1 MSKGKLFVISGA
13 SGVGKSTV
21 LGRVM
26 TAIDDLRFSVSATTR
41 KPRPGEVE
49 GESYYFVTKE
59 QFRQMIEENAFLEY
73 DAHMDNYYGTPE
85 AQLEEKL
92 GLGKGSVGLLPL
104 NETALGVEN
113 AYQIASACSRVK
125 AIFLGGED
133 LTADLRCKRT
143 KEGHEIAYARSRMVV
158 AARAAGVD
166 VYDTPFTDVNDDEGI
181 YVDAQ
186 YAKSLGFTGK
196 SAISPRHVKAINQV
210 FSPTKTDIDY
220 AYEVMEAIR
229 IGNEQGKGAVS
240 LRGKMID
247 APIVARAQQTIAAA
261 EALGLGREA

>member
-92 GLGKGSVGLLPL
+92 ETGSVILDIEPNGAFAVRAKRPDAVLIF
-104 NETALGVEN
+104 
-113 AYQIASACSRVK
+113 IAPPSMEVLEQR
-125 AIFLGGED
+125 
-133 LTADLRCKRT
+133 LRGR
-143 KEGHEIAYARSRMVV
+143 G
-158 AARAAGVD
+158 
-166 VYDTPFTDVNDDEGI
+166 DTS
-181 YVDAQ
+181 DAQ
-186 YAKSLGFTGK
+186 MQLRLERAQWEMEQRLKY
-196 SAISPRHVKAINQV
+196 
-210 FSPTKTDIDY
+210 DY
-220 AYEVMEAIR
+220 VVV
-229 IGNEQGKGAVS
+229 NEQVEVCANTILEIIAGA
-240 LRGKMID
+240 R
-247 APIVARAQQTIAAA
+247 
-261 EALGLGREA
+261 